1 MLQKGLQ
8 HLQVHRRVPD
18 HAFFSD
24 LFPAR
29 LELGLHQAHG
39 LSLRGQQSVQRR
51 QDQPQGDKRHVHRRK
66 VQLLW
71 DLLMGK
77 IAGVGAFH
85 AHHPRVSPELP
96 VQLAVAHI
104 HSVDL
109 CGPVLQHAVREAA
122 GGCAD
127 IGADLAVHGQGK
139 RLHGLLQLQTA
150 PADIGQSMAPHLDG
164 GGIGHRRAG
173 LVHPLTVN
181 KHTAGHDNGLGLLAA
196 FQQALL
202 H

>member
-1 MLQKGLQ
+1 MMRATRYTTL
-8 HLQVHRRVPD
+8 VHWLMATV
-18 HAFFSD
+18 
-24 LFPAR
+24 FPKA
-29 LELGLHQAHG
+29 LPPM
-39 LSLRGQQSVQRR
+39 V
-51 QDQPQGDKRHVHRRK
+51 
-66 VQLLW
+66 
-71 DLLMGK
+71 M
-77 IAGVGAFH
+77 
-85 AHHPRVSPELP
+85 PEIS
-96 VQLAVAHI
+96 AVAPMEISTDEVLKSRCRCVTITAAVEPLTMPHISPTTSLHTDDI
-104 HSVDL
+104 HSVAL